1 MTIENGFPIPAPTP
15 NDRGPRD
22 ADQTYRLPEAIAKPI
37 VHGSL
42 DDRGRGTAMPHAT
55 MAGKVMPTARAA
67 PPANEIQAPAITS
80 GATSKPSW
88 PPGRGK
94 MRP

>member
-1 MTIENGFPIPAPTP
+1 MRDDGYKPMQPGD
-15 NDRGPRD
+15 NDRGYHHG
-22 ADQTYRLPEAIAKPI
+22 AAIEKPLAR
-37 VHGSL
+37 GSL

-55 MAGKVMPTARAA
+55 MAGKVMPTAPVA

>member
-1 MTIENGFPIPAPTP
+1 MKDDGYQPLQPGDNDKGFHHGHAIE
-15 NDRGPRD
+15 
-22 ADQTYRLPEAIAKPI
+22 KPLAR
-37 VHGSL
+37 GSL
-42 DDRGRGTAMPHAT
+42 DNGDRGTAMPHAT
-55 MAGKVMPTARAA
+55 MPNKVIASARVAA
-67 PPANEIQAPAITS
+67 PQNEINAPAITS